1 MGLNDGRRDGA
12 STSTAAPTAR
22 APKGTPGGNGSS
34 NMSLTAVR
42 KKESKRVRTKE
53 SATVSM
59 LTKLLD
65 DDGTAGSRKQ
75 KQAKRRRMSQQQQ
88 QSASKGGRSA
98 NINDPGG
105 SRAAGIPSFRSA
117 NSGSKTNQNA
127 SNKHGKHTS
136 VPGRSTGIGNNT
148 GRPTSSASAGAWSD
162 IVSNAST
169 GSLLNS
175 SGNPFAST
183 SCVGIQAQNMKSK
196 TQASAAA
203 AAERAKSLSLARK
216 RAAVMAK
223 NSSKRR
229 QQQAKNQLSQ
239 PSNTANCALGTSAIA
254 VASTSKGASGERPR
268 QLQSSTKKTRPKAT
282 TDLSMATSIS
292 SERTPKF
299 GPTDTSTGVASAK
312 PNRSNMDAPTNVGIV
327 NLGLQP
333 TSLMSKKKRPT
344 RPAMM
349 SGNVTSSAV
358 SFALESNFDDA
369 SSNTLTT
376 GESST
381 VDVDDIVGPLSTS
394 IAAGPGGIGSSSV
407 GDERSASHF
416 TSYAE
421 NNGAIN
427 IAAAAAPYVSTD
439 ILATESNPAKRTFD
453 HRSYK
458 STSYQSAATN
468 DTAGVTT
475 KRRKATNNDNFVK
488 LNLRNSAGS
497 CRGARNKKGKRGG
510 SRYGGRGSNGRGGSS
525 YNSQKPYSVGNG
537 SDDENDSDN
546 DWKSRRREKSGVRL
560 VQNSSAGI
568 DPLDDYLD
576 GTYKVGQKKQN
587 SDGKSSSASKESAE
601 STSSANA
608 KMTADEEQAS
618 KTKARADQIPRC
630 TRHQRPCKL
639 LTVKKSNTGNKG
651 RKFYVCGLPKGE
663 QCDFFQ
669 WEDDT
674 VHSIQKALLQSS
686 STSGFVARQVAAY
699 VDRFK
704 ALTLP
709 ELRDEAKRLGLRHIG
724 KKGQLLARLTIH
736 VRDEVA
742 KSVVADDEKGSDE
755 GIIDLVPLVD
765 QDSKTFPEA
774 NDDETCSSS
783 SEDSS
788 TSSSSEEDDELEL
801 VGDGPIHDDA
811 FNQES
816 PSDEECGDADDKK
829 DDGNDGE
836 EDESDSDP
844 IYKALHNFF
853 GYRDFRPGQEWA
865 IRRVLQQERSLL
877 VAPTGLGKSM
887 CYALP
892 ATQVE
897 GVCLVVSP
905 LISLMQDQLRHL
917 PPNIPAATLS
927 GNLSSLQVAMTID
940 DLMKNRIKILFV
952 SPERL
957 ASPAFRRLIRPKFN
971 TETRQYERQ
980 FPTVSLLCLD
990 EAHCLSQWGHNFRPS
1005 YLRIRSLVPMLEPKS
1020 ILALTAT
1027 AGPMVIKDICHTLGI
1042 PMSSRGGID
1051 NDGVR
1056 VLDCKRDNIDVATL
1070 VMDSEDSRRSLVRT
1084 CTNKSGCLPFFLFQD
1099 ISHPFFDTIHFS
1111 INFNSCTRF
1120 SRTRNRRKRVMIALT
1135 SNSQTLCPP
1144 IVPFSPAA

>member
-1 MGLNDGRRDGA
+1 MSTARRPCHFLARLACSTADAPHPHPPLFERHDGLNDGRRDGA
-12 STSTAAPTAR
+12 TAAAAAPTAR
-22 APKGTPGGNGSS
+22 APKGAPGGNGSS

-75 KQAKRRRMSQQQQ
+75 QQAKRRRMSQQQQ
-88 QSASKGGRSA
+88 QSASNNGRGASVGG
-98 NINDPGG
+98 PGG
-105 SRAAGIPSFRSA
+105 SRAAGVPSFRSA
-117 NSGSKTNQNA
+117 NSGSKMNQNA
-127 SNKHGKHTS
+127 NKHSKHTS
-136 VPGRSTGIGNNT
+136 VPGRSTGIGNT

-169 GSLLNS
+169 GSSSTS

-183 SCVGIQAQNMKSK
+183 SRVGIQAKYTKSEA
-196 TQASAAA
+196 QASASAA
-203 AAERAKSLSLARK
+203 AAERAKSLSLARR
-216 RAAVMAK
+216 RAAVMGK

-229 QQQAKNQLSQ
+229 QQEVNNQLSR
-239 PSNTANCALGTSAIA
+239 PSNTANSALGVSAMA
-254 VASTSKGASGERPR
+254 VASTSRGASGEQPTR
-268 QLQSSTKKTRPKAT
+268 QLQSFNKKTRPEAT
-282 TDLSMATSIS
+282 TKLPMASTTS
-292 SERTPKF
+292 SECAQKSAPAN
-299 GPTDTSTGVASAK
+299 TSTGVASAK
-312 PNRSNMDAPTNVGIV
+312 TNRSNMDASASVGIS
-327 NLGLQP
+327 LGLQP
-333 TSLMSKKKRPT
+333 TSLLSKKKRPP
-344 RPAMM
+344 RPTKM
-349 SGNVTSSAV
+349 SGTLASTSEP
-358 SFALESNFDDA
+358 FALESNFDVA
-369 SSNTLTT
+369 SSSTLT
-376 GESST
+376 GKSRSM
-381 VDVDDIVGPLSTS
+381 DVDIVGLPSTS
-394 IAAGPGGIGSSSV
+394 IATGPVGIGSGSV
-407 GDERSASHF
+407 SNKTSASHS
-416 TSYAE
+416 TSNSESDSAM
-421 NNGAIN
+421 N
-427 IAAAAAPYVSTD
+427 ITAVAAPPGSASMPT
-439 ILATESNPAKRTFD
+439 TESNLVERTFD
-453 HRSYK
+453 DRSYN
-458 STSYQSAATN
+458 STSYQSVAAHDATGII
-468 DTAGVTT
+468 TK
-475 KRRKATNNDNFVK
+475 KRRKAPNNDNFVK

-510 SRYGGRGSNGRGGSS
+510 GRYGGRGSYGRGGSS
-525 YNSQKPYSVGNG
+525 YNSQKPYSGGNG

-546 DWKSRRREKSGVRL
+546 DWKSRRREKGGVRL

-576 GTYKVGQKKQN
+576 GTYGVGQKEIQ
-587 SDGKSSSASKESAE
+587 SAGKSSSASKG
-601 STSSANA
+601 NA
-608 KMTADEEQAS
+608 KSTASAPSNMTADEKQAS
-618 KTKARADQIPRC
+618 QTKARADQIPRC

-709 ELRDEAKRLGLRHIG
+709 ELRDEAKRLGLRHVG

-742 KSVVADDEKGSDE
+742 KSIVADDKKGSDDE
-755 GIIDLVPLVD
+755 IIDLVPAVR
-765 QDSKTFPEA
+765 QDSKTLPA
-774 NDDETCSSS
+774 ADDDDESCSSS
-783 SEDSS
+783 SEESS
-788 TSSSSEEDDELEL
+788 CTSSSSSSEDDELEL
-801 VGDGPIHDDA
+801 VGDECNDDDDPKEGSMS
-811 FNQES
+811 NGECVNVEGINNDDDNDS
-816 PSDEECGDADDKK
+816 EE
-829 DDGNDGE
+829 E
-836 EDESDSDP
+836 ESDSDP
-844 IYKALHNFF
+844 IYKALHTFF
-853 GYRDFRPGQEWA
+853 GYRNFRPGQEWA

-927 GNLSSLQVAMTID
+927 GNLSSVQVAMTID
-940 DLMKNRIKILFV
+940 DLRKNRIKILFV

-1005 YLRIRSLVPMLEPKS
+1005 YLRIRSLFPMLEPKS

-1070 VMDSEDSRRSLVRT
+1070 IMDSEDSRRSLVSM
-1084 CTNKSGCLPFFLFQD
+1084 NNSGC
-1099 ISHPFFDTIHFS
+1099 
-1111 INFNSCTRF
+1111 
-1120 SRTRNRRKRVMIALT
+1120 
-1135 SNSQTLCPP
+1135 
-1144 IVPFSPAA
+1144 

>member
-1 MGLNDGRRDGA
+1 MVGLNDGRRDGA
-12 STSTAAPTAR
+12 TAAAAAPTAR
-22 APKGTPGGNGSS
+22 APKGAPGGNGNS

-65 DDGTAGSRKQ
+65 DDGTAGNRKQ
-75 KQAKRRRMSQQQQ
+75 QQAKRRRMSQQQQ
-88 QSASKGGRSA
+88 QSASNNGRGASVGG
-98 NINDPGG
+98 PGG
-105 SRAAGIPSFRSA
+105 SRAAGVPSFRSA

-127 SNKHGKHTS
+127 NNKHGKHTS
-136 VPGRSTGIGNNT
+136 APGRSTGIGNT

-169 GSLLNS
+169 GSSSTS
-175 SGNPFAST
+175 SGNPLAST
-183 SCVGIQAQNMKSK
+183 SRVGIQAQNTKSK
-196 TQASAAA
+196 AQASAASAAA
-203 AAERAKSLSLARK
+203 AAERAKSLSLARR
-216 RAAVMAK
+216 RAAVMGK
-223 NSSKRR
+223 KRSKRR
-229 QQQAKNQLSQ
+229 QQQVNNQ
-239 PSNTANCALGTSAIA
+239 PSRPSNIANSALGVSAMA
-254 VASTSKGASGERPR
+254 VASTSRGARGEQPTR
-268 QLQSSTKKTRPKAT
+268 QLQSFNKKTRPEAT
-282 TDLSMATSIS
+282 TKLPMASTTQ
-292 SERTPKF
+292 SECAPKV
-299 GPTDTSTGVASAK
+299 GPTDTSTGVGSAK
-312 PNRSNMDAPTNVGIV
+312 TKRSNMDASAGVGIS
-327 NLGLQP
+327 LGLQP
-333 TSLMSKKKRPT
+333 TSLLSKKKRPP
-344 RPAMM
+344 RPTTM
-349 SGNVTSSAV
+349 SGTFASTSES
-358 SFALESNFDDA
+358 SALESNFDVA
-369 SSNTLTT
+369 SSSTLT
-376 GESST
+376 GKSRSM
-381 VDVDDIVGPLSTS
+381 DVDFGLPSTS
-394 IAAGPGGIGSSSV
+394 IATGPVGIGSGSV
-407 GDERSASHF
+407 SNKTSASHF
-416 TSYAE
+416 ASNSESDSAM
-421 NNGAIN
+421 N
-427 IAAAAAPYVSTD
+427 ITTAAAPPGSASMPT
-439 ILATESNPAKRTFD
+439 TESNLVERTFD
-453 HRSYK
+453 DRSYN
-458 STSYQSAATN
+458 STSYQSAAAHDATGII
-468 DTAGVTT
+468 TK
-475 KRRKATNNDNFVK
+475 KRRKAPNNDNFVK

-510 SRYGGRGSNGRGGSS
+510 GRYGGRGSYGRGGSS
-525 YNSQKPYSVGNG
+525 YNPQKPYSGGNG

-546 DWKSRRREKSGVRL
+546 DWKSRRREKGGVRL
-560 VQNSSAGI
+560 VHNSSAGI

-576 GTYKVGQKKQN
+576 GTYGVGQKKIQ
-587 SDGKSSSASKESAE
+587 SAGKSSSASKDNAE
-601 STSSANA
+601 STASTPSN
-608 KMTADEEQAS
+608 MTADEKQAS
-618 KTKARADQIPRC
+618 QTKARADQIPRC

-674 VHSIQKALLQSS
+674 VHLIQKALLQSS

-709 ELRDEAKRLGLRHIG
+709 ELRDEAKRLGLRHVG

-742 KSVVADDEKGSDE
+742 KSVVADDEKGSDD
-755 GIIDLVPLVD
+755 GIIDLVSAVR
-765 QDSKTFPEA
+765 QDSKTLPA
-774 NDDETCSSS
+774 ADDDDGSCSSS
-783 SEDSS
+783 SEESS
-788 TSSSSEEDDELEL
+788 CTSSSSSSEGDELEL
-801 VGDGPIHDDA
+801 VGDECNDDDDPK
-811 FNQES
+811 EGS
-816 PSDEECGDADDKK
+816 VSDEECVNVEDNNNDD
-829 DDGNDGE
+829 DNDSE
-836 EDESDSDP
+836 EEESDSDP
-844 IYKALHNFF
+844 IYKALHTFF
-853 GYRDFRPGQEWA
+853 GYRNFRPGQEWA
-865 IRRVLQQERSLL
+865 IRRVFQQERSLL

-927 GNLSSLQVAMTID
+927 GNLSSVQVAMTID

-1056 VLDCKRDNIDVATL
+1056 VLDCKRDNIDVAAL
-1070 VMDSEDSRRSLVRT
+1070 IMNSEDSRRSLVSM
-1084 CTNKSGCLPFFLFQD
+1084 NDSGCSNETFFPLLLTPFL
-1099 ISHPFFDTIHFS
+1099 
-1111 INFNSCTRF
+1111 SCA
-1120 SRTRNRRKRVMIALT
+1120 I
-1135 SNSQTLCPP
+1135 
-1144 IVPFSPAA
+1144 